1 MKEEKIE
8 ETIEDVEDVVEDVL
22 DIAEDLGLVSG
33 EDAEEILEGL
43 EKYKKK
49 ILIVLPTLLALMI
62 IVQSQL

>member
-49 ILIVLPTLLALMI
+49 ILIILPTILALMI